1 MTYREI
7 ELAQI
12 CDNGDC
18 NRPYLDTY
26 CSVLIEIIIFFSQ
39 MIFYWPR
46 RYSKYASTIYI
57 LIVPKTIT
65 ILGLISIKKKFC
77 KKKPGLVIIN
87 LQSTLDICV

>member
-18 NRPYLDTY
+18 NRPYLDSC
-26 CSVLIEIIIFFSQ
+26 CSVLIEIIIFFRQ

-65 ILGLISIKKKFC
+65 ILGL
-77 KKKPGLVIIN
+77 L
-87 LQSTLDICV
+87 

>member
-18 NRPYLDTY
+18 NRPYLDSC
-26 CSVLIEIIIFFSQ
+26 CSVLIEIIIFFRQ

-46 RYSKYASTIYI
+46 STMLQQYI
-57 LIVPKTIT
+57 
-65 ILGLISIKKKFC
+65 F
-77 KKKPGLVIIN
+77 
-87 LQSTLDICV
+87 

>member
-18 NRPYLDTY
+18 NRPYLDSC
-26 CSVLIEIIIFFSQ
+26 CSVLIEIIIFFRQ

-46 RYSKYASTIYI
+46 RYSKLILCFNNIYSNSAKNNNNTWTSMNQKEV
-57 LIVPKTIT
+57 L
-65 ILGLISIKKKFC
+65 
-77 KKKPGLVIIN
+77 
-87 LQSTLDICV
+87 